1 MFYLL
6 ENHLYSN
13 NYLSYLILILWG
25 AFAPLFFC
33 QNSMHNSPFVEGVGF
48 FISGSLWKKTKV
60 VLGDN
65 CRCFFE
71 SHISE
76 CWLPTLPRR
85 PSVATPSA
93 EGEFRSRSATDTAS
107 KNLAMLF
114 HKNWRFR
121 WQIAV
126 AVGGCLVYKM
136 G

>member
-1 MFYLL
+1 M
-6 ENHLYSN
+6 
-13 NYLSYLILILWG
+13 
-25 AFAPLFFC
+25 
-33 QNSMHNSPFVEGVGF
+33 
-48 FISGSLWKKTKV
+48 
-60 VLGDN
+60 LGDDR
-65 CRCFFE
+65 RCFFE
-71 SHISE
+71 EILPCVADTTPSAIAATPFYRRGISE
-76 CWLPTLPRR
+76 CWLLTLPRR
-85 PSVATPSA
+85 PSVATPST

>member
-1 MFYLL
+1 MLPTLPRPLSRPPLSTEGEYPSAGLL
-6 ENHLYSN
+6 
-13 NYLSYLILILWG
+13 
-25 AFAPLFFC
+25 
-33 QNSMHNSPFVEGVGF
+33 
-48 FISGSLWKKTKV
+48 
-60 VLGDN
+60 
-65 CRCFFE
+65 
-71 SHISE
+71 
-76 CWLPTLPRR
+76 TLPRR
-85 PSVATPSA
+85 PSVATPST